1 MPTKKA
7 ATKKATKKV
16 TKKAVKKTA
25 KKAVKKTAKKTAV
38 KKTATKTTKKTSSKV
53 KALVCAPDDKC
64 FWTTD
69 GQVLQNLEE
78 LKLAFGSMDD
88 EVFLHHVGK
97 EKNDFADWVE
107 QVLQDAECAAALRK
121 ARKPKTAQTV
131 VVKCLRLYN

>member
-25 KKAVKKTAKKTAV
+25 KKAVKKTAKK
-38 KKTATKTTKKTSSKV
+38 ATKKTTKKTTTKASKKV

-78 LKLAFGSMDD
+78 LKFAFGSMDD
-88 EVFLHHVGK
+88 EVFMHHVGK

-131 VVKCLRLYN
+131 VVKCLRLYS